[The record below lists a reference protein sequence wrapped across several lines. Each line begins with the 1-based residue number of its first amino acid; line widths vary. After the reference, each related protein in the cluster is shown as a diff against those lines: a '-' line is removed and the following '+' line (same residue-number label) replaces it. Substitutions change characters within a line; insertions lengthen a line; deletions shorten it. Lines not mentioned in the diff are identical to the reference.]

1 MNTTVDMIKD
11 YVLKEYGL
19 NFKIEVYGTHRNLI
33 YKKAKKEYE
42 FYCNYAYH
50 PEIENGVHF
59 WSIYYDFMDYNKW
72 YGYGGT
78 YIDEGIETI
87 DKIMEMYGLKKQQEQ
102 LTLF

>member
-1 MNTTVDMIKD
+1 MNTTVEMIKD
-11 YVLKEYGL
+11 YIQKEYGI
-19 NFKIEVYGTHRNLI
+19 NFKIETYGTHRNLI
-33 YKKAKKEYE
+33 YKTAKKEYE

-50 PEIENGVHF
+50 PEIEQGVHY

-78 YIDEGIETI
+78 YIDEGTDTI
-87 DKIMEMYGLKKQQEQ
+87 DKIMKEYGFNKQQEQ